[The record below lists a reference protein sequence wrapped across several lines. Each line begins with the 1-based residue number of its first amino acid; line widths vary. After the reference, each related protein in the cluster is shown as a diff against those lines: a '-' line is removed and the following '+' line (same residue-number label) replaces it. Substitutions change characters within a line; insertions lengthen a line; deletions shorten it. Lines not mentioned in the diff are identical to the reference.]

1 MKRIIQFVFFSTAA
15 CFFSQTAKSQ
25 QLTNVFVNQDGR
37 ASYRF
42 AINNIY
48 LEITDKG
55 KLLEIKTD
63 ANGTIVYSV
72 SKRVEQIGDVRIG
85 FNYQG
90 LVNTIGTAS
99 VLYDFSG
106 RVDRIGNIAFRY
118 NYNGY
123 LSDLGGQKVM
133 YNADNRID
141 QFDQYKITYNYNK
154 LVQRIDDS
162 KGLIVLQLN
171 YDK

>member
-1 MKRIIQFVFFSTAA
+1 MNYMIRFFFILIAA
-15 CFFSQTAKSQ
+15 CFFTKSTHAQ
-25 QLTNVFVNQDGR
+25 QLTNVFVSQDGK

-48 LEITDKG
+48 LVLSEKG

-63 ANGTIVYSV
+63 ANGTIVYNV
-72 SKRVEQIGDVRIG
+72 SKRVEQIGDVKIG

-90 LVNTIGTAS
+90 LVNNIGSAS

-118 NYNGY
+118 NYNGFI
-123 LSDLGGQKVM
+123 SEVGNQKVM
-133 YNADNRID
+133 YSADNRID
-141 QFDQYKITYNYNK
+141 QFDQFRITYNYNK

>member
-1 MKRIIQFVFFSTAA
+1 MKQMMQIIFLCIAT
-15 CFFSQTAKSQ
+15 CFFAQAAYAQ

-48 LEITDKG
+48 LVITEKG

-72 SKRVEQIGDVRIG
+72 SKRVEQIGDVKIG

-90 LVNTIGTAS
+90 FVNTIGTAS

-123 LSDLGGQKVM
+123 LSELGSQKVM
-133 YNADNRID
+133 YNSINQID
-141 QFDQYKITYNYNK
+141 QFDQYKITYNYYK
-154 LVQRIDDS
+154 LVQRIDES

>member
-1 MKRIIQFVFFSTAA
+1 MKQMIQFIFLCIATSFISEV
-15 CFFSQTAKSQ
+15 AKAQ
-25 QLTNVFVNQDGR
+25 QLTNVFVSQDGK

-48 LEITDKG
+48 LVITEKG

-90 LVNTIGTAS
+90 FVNTIGTAS

-118 NYNGY
+118 NYNGL

>member
-1 MKRIIQFVFFSTAA
+1 MKGMIKFIFLLITTCLFATA
-15 CFFSQTAKSQ
+15 AKSQ

-63 ANGTIVYSV
+63 ANGTIVYSI

-90 LVNTIGTAS
+90 LVKTIGTAS

-133 YNADNRID
+133 YNSDNRID
-141 QFDQYKITYNYNK
+141 QFDQFKITYNYNK
-154 LVQRIDDS
+154 LVQRIDDR

>member
-1 MKRIIQFVFFSTAA
+1 MKNRLQFLIFMMIACVFSVVTQA
-15 CFFSQTAKSQ
+15 Q
-25 QLTNVFVNQDGR
+25 QLTNVFISQDGK

-48 LEITDKG
+48 LVVSEKG

-63 ANGTIVYSV
+63 ANGTIIYSV
-72 SKRVEQIGDVRIG
+72 TKRVEQIGDVKIG

-90 LVNTIGTAS
+90 FVNSIGSAS
-99 VLYDFSG
+99 ILYDFSG
-106 RVDRIGNIAFRY
+106 RVDRIGNIAIKY
-118 NYNGY
+118 NYNGFIAE
-123 LSDLGGQKVM
+123 LGNQKIM
-133 YNADNRID
+133 YSADNRID
-141 QFDQYKITYNYNK
+141 QFDQFRIVYNYHK
-154 LVQRIDDS
+154 LVQKIDES

>member
-1 MKRIIQFVFFSTAA
+1 MKNIMRLFLLIITT
-15 CFFSQTAKSQ
+15 CFIANTSKSQ
-25 QLTNVFVNQDGR
+25 QLSNVFVSQEGK

-42 AINNIY
+42 SINNIY
-48 LEITDKG
+48 LVVSEKG

-72 SKRVEQIGDVRIG
+72 SKRVEQIGDVKIG

-90 LVNTIGTAS
+90 FVNSIGSAS

-106 RVDRIGNIAFRY
+106 RVDRIGNIPLKY
-118 NYNGY
+118 NYNGFI
-123 LSDLGGQKVM
+123 SELGNQKVM
-133 YNADNRID
+133 YSADNRID
-141 QFDQYKITYNYNK
+141 QFDQFRITYNYNK